1 MCTTH
6 IHICRFICAVD
17 FERIHEKFHTS
28 ADLCAKKGFERI
40 HERFY
45 LSADLFAKRGFE
57 KIHERS
63 LLDFKKLTFID
74 RYIN

>member
-1 MCTTH
+1 M
-6 IHICRFICAVD
+6 
-17 FERIHEKFHTS
+17 S

-63 LLDFKKLTFID
+63 LLDF
-74 RYIN
+74 

>member
-1 MCTTH
+1 MHYSHPYMSIYMCQ
-6 IHICRFICAVD
+6 VD
-17 FERIHEKFHTS
+17 FERIHERFHTS
-28 ADLCAKKGFERI
+28 ADLCVKKGFERI

-63 LLDFKKLTFID
+63 LLDF
-74 RYIN
+74 